1 VERGSLPVEN
11 NTENAELAPIAEDRT
26 MKQNVRWIRRASTR
40 VVVAV
45 LPFTLAGCSVL
56 FPPRLRPAP
65 ATVPAAAPAPVQSSA
80 SAPAA
85 KPAPPAGKG
94 LPSLYV
100 RLGGQPAIIAF
111 SDDFLGRVTNDPV
124 IMPFFKG
131 LTDADLQRIRQ
142 HVIELLCSATGGG
155 CTYSGKDMKT
165 VHAQMEITNDIWN
178 TFTGHLN
185 ASVARFHIA
194 DRERNELVVI
204 IASLKPD
211 IVTR

>member
-1 VERGSLPVEN
+1 
-11 NTENAELAPIAEDRT
+11 
-26 MKQNVRWIRRASTR
+26 MQNVRWIRRAHAG
-40 VVVAV
+40 VVAAV
-45 LPFTLAGCSVL
+45 LPFALAGCSVL
-56 FPPRLRPAP
+56 FPPRAGSAPAATRPAP
-65 ATVPAAAPAPVQSSA
+65 APAAAQSTPSTPVAA
-80 SAPAA
+80 SGSHG
-85 KPAPPAGKG
+85 GKAEA
-94 LPSLYV
+94 SLYV
-100 RLGGQPAIIAF
+100 RLGGQPAIVAF

-165 VHAQMEITNDIWN
+165 VHAQMEINNDIWN
-178 TFTGHLN
+178 QFTGHLN
-185 ASVARFHIA
+185 ESVARFHIP

-204 IASLKPD
+204 IASLKPQ